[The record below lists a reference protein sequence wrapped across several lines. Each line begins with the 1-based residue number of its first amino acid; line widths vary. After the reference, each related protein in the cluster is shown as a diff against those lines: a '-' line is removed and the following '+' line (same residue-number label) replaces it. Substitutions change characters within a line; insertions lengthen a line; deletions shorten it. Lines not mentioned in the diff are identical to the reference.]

1 MISLGSFGLYLGF
14 AYESPLWRRVGQER
28 QGTGQIA
35 KVGYRTGLC
44 HERRTTG
51 QDPEEADGHDGSH
64 METIQPRWEL
74 QLWNCL
80 KGNAY
85 D

>member
-1 MISLGSFGLYLGF
+1 MISLGSLGLYLGF

-35 KVGYRTGLC
+35 KVGYRTGLW
-44 HERRTTG
+44 HQRRTTG
-51 QDPEEADGHDGSH
+51 QVPGKANGRCASH
-64 METIQPRWEL
+64 MRIIRRRWDP

>member
-44 HERRTTG
+44 HQSRTTG
-51 QDPEEADGHDGSH
+51 QVPEEATGRCVRH
-64 METIQPRWEL
+64 MEIIQRRWEL